1 MKNLNEL
8 DTLEIDFSAIYPI
21 ENISENI
28 MLSEELLEKY
38 KIEIDESKI
47 EQIIA
52 EIPEEPEKHYPLRIK
67 SNTSEKFL
75 LLMFLSQLKT
85 YLTMFYVSLVSY
97 NELKRGL

>member
-8 DTLEIDFSAIYPI
+8 DTLEIDFSEIYPI

-52 EIPEEPEKHYPLRIK
+52 EIPEEHRKTLSFEDKIEYIRKILAFDVSVQIK
-67 SNTSEKFL
+67 NLFDDVL
-75 LLMFLSQLKT
+75 CF
-85 YLTMFYVSLVSY
+85 VSKL
-97 NELKRGL
+97 

>member
-8 DTLEIDFSAIYPI
+8 DTLEIDFSAISPI

-52 EIPEEPEKHYPLRIK
+52 EIPEEHRKTIK
-67 SNTSEKFL
+67 NLFDDVL
-75 LLMFLSQLKT
+75 CF
-85 YLTMFYVSLVSY
+85 VSKL
-97 NELKRGL
+97 

>member
-52 EIPEEPEKHYPLRIK
+52 EIPEEHRKTLSFEDKIEYIRKILAFDVSVPIK
-67 SNTSEKFL
+67 NLFD
-75 LLMFLSQLKT
+75 
-85 YLTMFYVSLVSY
+85 YVLCFVSK
-97 NELKRGL
+97 L

>member
-52 EIPEEPEKHYPLRIK
+52 EIPEEHRKTLSFEDKIEYIRKILAFDVSVPIK
-67 SNTSEKFL
+67 NLFDDVL
-75 LLMFLSQLKT
+75 YF
-85 YLTMFYVSLVSY
+85 VSKL
-97 NELKRGL
+97 

>member
-8 DTLEIDFSAIYPI
+8 DTLEIDFSEIYPI

-52 EIPEEPEKHYPLRIK
+52 EIPEEHRKTLSFEDKIEYIRKILAYDVSTPIK
-67 SNTSEKFL
+67 NLFDDVL
-75 LLMFLSQLKT
+75 CF
-85 YLTMFYVSLVSY
+85 VSKL
-97 NELKRGL
+97 

>member
-52 EIPEEPEKHYPLRIK
+52 EIPEEHRKTLSFEDKIEYIRKILAYDVSTPIK
-67 SNTSEKFL
+67 NLFDDVL
-75 LLMFLSQLKT
+75 CF
-85 YLTMFYVSLVSY
+85 VSKL
-97 NELKRGL
+97 

>member
-52 EIPEEPEKHYPLRIK
+52 EIPEEHRKTLSFEDKIEYIRKILAFDVSVTIK
-67 SNTSEKFL
+67 NLFDDVL
-75 LLMFLSQLKT
+75 CF
-85 YLTMFYVSLVSY
+85 VSKL
-97 NELKRGL
+97 